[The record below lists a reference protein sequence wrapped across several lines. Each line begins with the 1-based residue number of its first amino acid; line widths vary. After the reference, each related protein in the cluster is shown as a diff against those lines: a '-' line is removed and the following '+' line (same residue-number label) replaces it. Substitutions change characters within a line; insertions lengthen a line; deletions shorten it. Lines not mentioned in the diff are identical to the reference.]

1 MKVIVQDRQ
10 CLVDIALQTCG
21 SLEAV
26 FAIAE
31 RNNSLFDDKKTL
43 SITEDLTVGQV
54 LDYDLADV
62 QNKQVVSVYRADG
75 VIPAGMVRHTLTEE
89 LEAVAGE
96 QTGIKEIRKS
106 ADPVKKA
113 IITNI
118 FTKQFNIQFA

>member
-31 RNNSLFDDKKTL
+31 QNGLA
-43 SITEDLTVGQV
+43 ITEDLTVGQV

-75 VIPAGMVRHTLTEE
+75 VIPAGMVRLTLTEE
-89 LEAVAGE
+89 LEAVAGM
-96 QTGIKEIRKS
+96 QTGIKEIQTA
-106 ADPVKKA
+106 ADPVTPPVL
-113 IITNI
+113 TNI

>member
-10 CLVDIALQTCG
+10 CLADIAIQVCG

-31 RNNSLFDDKKTL
+31 KNNSLADPTKRL

-62 QNKQVVSVYRADG
+62 QNKQVVTVLRSDG
-75 VIPAGMVRHTLTEE
+75 VIPAGMVRLTLAEE

-96 QTGIKEIRKS
+96 QTGMEEIQTA
-106 ADPVKKA
+106 ADPVTPPVL
-113 IITNI
+113 TNI